1 MLPLNILRG
10 FNLIIDD
17 DKNTF
22 LEIEEMKLP
31 VIGDETDDHSPGGS
45 FMTIDVPL
53 GIEKLEAAI
62 YTTLGIGFVGL
73 IIYLIIAFWGVR
85 L

>member
-62 YTTLGIGFVGL
+62 KLRGMDHAGK
-73 IIYLIIAFWGVR
+73 R
-85 L
+85 LDR